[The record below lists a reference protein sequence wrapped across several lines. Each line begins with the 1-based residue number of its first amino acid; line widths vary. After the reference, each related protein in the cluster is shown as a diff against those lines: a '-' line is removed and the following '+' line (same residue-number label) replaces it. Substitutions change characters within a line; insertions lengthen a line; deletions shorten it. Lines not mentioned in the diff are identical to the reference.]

1 MAALEDTA
9 AAPLKF
15 CIAGTGAMGLEH
27 IRNIC
32 LLKERGCTIVAVA
45 DSDARGM
52 KEARETLDR
61 CGFREATVYD
71 NWHSLFGCGADALI
85 ICTPNYQHIDL
96 LREALPREEFHV
108 LCEKPMCTTVAHC
121 VEVEGLVAKH
131 CGGGGGQ
138 KCFMVGMEYRWMP
151 PIAKL
156 VEVVDGASLGATKM
170 VSIREHRFPFLH
182 KVGHWNRFN
191 RWTGGTLVEKACHFF
206 DLMRRLVQD
215 DVVSVYA
222 SGGGGVNHQDEDY
235 DGQKPDIL
243 DFALVIVTYASGAT
257 SALDLCMFAED
268 MQTEAVS
275 VVGTKGKAEARCPE
289 CTFRVTM
296 RSEASLAP
304 TRVPPRD
311 GERCEAQIQHVGVDD
326 KIKAAGFHEGA
337 TYFELGAFTTAA
349 YHGKPPPVSVR
360 DGTMAVAMGV
370 AAHKSLAERRKVD
383 LAEVLPGYA
392 KHLFLRNGCRKC

>member
-1 MAALEDTA
+1 MAAYEK
-9 AAPLKF
+9 APLKF

-32 LLKERGCTIVAVA
+32 LLKDRGCTIVAVA

-52 KEARETLDR
+52 REARETLDT
-61 CGFREATVYD
+61 CGFEDCKVFD
-71 NWHSLFGCGADALI
+71 DWHALFGCGADALI
-85 ICTPNYQHIDL
+85 ICTPNYQHVDL

-108 LCEKPMCTTVAHC
+108 LCEKPMCTTVPDC

-131 CGGGGGQ
+131 CHGG
-138 KCFMVGMEYRWMP
+138 KPCFMVGMEYRWMP

-156 VEVVDGASLGATKM
+156 VETVDSKKLGATKM

-191 RWTGGTLVEKACHFF
+191 KWTGGTLVEKACHFF
-206 DLMRRLVQD
+206 DLMRRLVQE
-215 DVVSVYA
+215 DVVSVFA
-222 SGGGGVNHQDEDY
+222 SGGGGVNHQDESY
-235 DGQKPDIL
+235 DGEKPDIL

-275 VVGTKGKAEARCPE
+275 VVGTLGKAEAKCPE

-296 RSEASLAP
+296 RSPTSLAP
-304 TRVPPRD
+304 SRVPPRD
-311 GERCEAQIQHVGVDD
+311 GERAAAEVEHVGVDD
-326 KIKAAGFHEGA
+326 GAGKESEIPNFKGSD
-337 TYFELGAFTTAA
+337 LGRFPLVSADFWTSDHLSDRSRSMDAFF
-349 YHGKPPPVSVR
+349 
-360 DGTMAVAMGV
+360 GTRARGTLTL
-370 AAHKSLAERRKVD
+370 KRR
-383 LAEVLPGYA
+383 
-392 KHLFLRNGCRKC
+392 

>member
-1 MAALEDTA
+1 MAAYDQ
-9 AAPLKF
+9 APLKF

-32 LLKERGCTIVAVA
+32 LLKDRGCTIVAVA

-52 KEARETLDR
+52 REARETLDK
-61 CGFREATVYD
+61 CGFPDCKVFD
-71 NWHSLFGCGADALI
+71 DWHALFGCGADALI

-108 LCEKPMCTTVAHC
+108 LCEKPMCTTVPHC
-121 VEVEGLVAKH
+121 VEVEGLVATH
-131 CGGGGGQ
+131 CHGG
-138 KCFMVGMEYRWMP
+138 KPCFMVGMEYRWMP

-156 VEVVDGASLGATKM
+156 VETVDSKKLGATKM

-191 RWTGGTLVEKACHFF
+191 KWTGGTLVEKACHFF

-222 SGGGGVNHQDEDY
+222 SGGGGVNHQDESY
-235 DGQKPDIL
+235 DGEKPDIL

-275 VVGTKGKAEARCPE
+275 VVGTLGKAEAKCPE

-296 RSEASLAP
+296 RSATSLAP
-304 TRVPPRD
+304 SRVPPRD
-311 GERCEAQIQHVGVDD
+311 GERSAAEVEHVGVDD

-337 TYFELGAFTTAA
+337 TYFELGAFATAA
-349 YHGKPPPVSVR
+349 AHGLDVPVSVR
-360 DGTMAVAMGV
+360 DGTMAVAMGA
-370 AAHKSLAERRKVD
+370 AAHMSLAEGRKVD
-383 LAEVLPGYA
+383 LAEILPGYA
-392 KHLFLRNGCRKC
+392 PKAQ